1 MPEVFEA
8 FPHDKEFTEEDIYSE
23 DAVEELLEEDVIS
36 PEEEGFM
43 RGYLMSDQGEA

>member
-1 MPEVFEA
+1 MPEEFEA
-8 FPHDKEFTEEDIYSE
+8 FPHEKDFTEGDIYAE

-43 RGYLMSDQGEA
+43 RGYLMSEQGEA